1 MSNRIIIENAEIKV
15 VIEGKTSQYKMT
27 VNFNPFRRHGFMA
40 KFEKEYYV
48 EEVLV
53 FDDHTDIHFTATRDK
68 MQNISDYVTSIV

>member
-1 MSNRIIIENAEIKV
+1 MSNRIIVENSEVKV
-15 VIEGKTSQYKMT
+15 VIEGKSSRYTMT

-68 MQNISDYVTSIV
+68 MQNIADYVTSIV